1 MVKISKWRFI
11 VVALVVALSVFYAL
25 PNVLNRD
32 YVKEHFPEWWQPVNL
47 GLDLQGGSYL
57 LLEVKT
63 SDLVHEQLTSILE
76 ATRSVL
82 RENKIRYVDLRVDGD
97 FVKVKILNSAD
108 LSRARDLIFKIDRES
123 LLAETKGSEV
133 VVSFTSQALVRMENS
148 AVEQSVEIVRKRI
161 DELGTRE
168 PSIYRQGGNR
178 IQVQLPGVTS
188 PERIKQLLGKTAKM
202 AFYMVDETT
211 TPLDAQ
217 KGKLPA
223 SSFLAAGEDGY
234 ANQYVLQR
242 NMVVGGEHLTDAQV
256 AYEGGAPV
264 VAFKFD
270 SFGAKKFAN
279 TTRENV
285 GKRLAIHLDGR
296 VISAPVINSPI
307 VGGSGII
314 TGNFTSESARD
325 LALMLRAGALPAPLE
340 VIEERTVGPDLG
352 ADSIEAG
359 KIACVLSMLVVLM
372 FMIVA
377 YGLFG
382 LFANVALLF
391 NVVMQVGALSM
402 LQATLTLPG
411 IAGIVLTIGMSVDAN
426 ILVYERMREEL
437 RAGRMPLNV
446 VEAGF
451 RNAFSAIIDSN
462 LTSLFCAFVLF
473 FLGTGPVKGFG
484 VTFAIGIVTTMFTAI
499 LMTKL
504 MMLLWLKYRKPKE
517 IKI

>member
-1 MVKISKWRFI
+1 MVKLSKWRLILVGI
-11 VVALVVALSVFYAL
+11 VCLASIFFAL

-32 YVKEHFPEWWQPVNL
+32 TVEEHFPKWWQPVNL

-63 SDLVHEQLTSILE
+63 SELFTEQLSATLE
-76 ATRSVL
+76 AERSVL
-82 RENKIRYVDLRVDGD
+82 RENKIRYVDLHIDENY
-97 FVKVKILNSAD
+97 VKVKILKAD
-108 LSRARDLIFKIDRES
+108 DLQKAKELISKIDREA
-123 LLAETKGSEV
+123 LLVEIKGQEIFT
-133 VVSFTSQALVRMENS
+133 SFTSAALTKMVNS
-148 AVEQSVEIVRKRI
+148 ATEQSVEIVRKRI

-168 PSIYRQGGNR
+168 PSIQRQGTNR
-178 IQVQLPGVTS
+178 IQVQLPGITN
-188 PERIKQLLGKTAKM
+188 PERVKQLLGKTAKM
-202 AFYMVDETT
+202 AFYLVDEST
-211 TPLDAQ
+211 TPSDAQ
-217 KGKLPA
+217 RGKLPA

-234 ANQYVLQR
+234 SGQYVLQR
-242 NMVVGGEHLTDAQV
+242 NMVVGGEHLTDAGV
-256 AYEGGAPV
+256 SYDGGRAV
-264 VAFKFD
+264 VSFKFD
-270 SFGAKKFAN
+270 SFGAKKFA
-279 TTRENV
+279 TATRENI
-285 GKRLAIHLDGR
+285 GKRLAILLDNK
-296 VISAPVINSPI
+296 VISAPNIQSAI

-352 ADSIEAG
+352 ADSIQSGE
-359 KIACVLSMLVVLM
+359 IACALSMIVVLV
-372 FMIVA
+372 FMLLA

-382 LFANVALLF
+382 LFANIALIF
-391 NVVMQVGALSM
+391 NLIMQIGMLSM

-411 IAGIVLTIGMSVDAN
+411 IAGIALTIGMSVDAN
-426 ILVYERMREEL
+426 ILIYERIREEI
-437 RAGRMPLNV
+437 RNGRSPLNS

-451 RNAFSAIIDSN
+451 KNALSAIVDSN

-499 LMTKL
+499 LMTRI
-504 MMLLWLKYRKPKE
+504 MMMMWLKYRQPTE

>member
-1 MVKISKWRFI
+1 
-11 VVALVVALSVFYAL
+11 
-25 PNVLNRD
+25 
-32 YVKEHFPEWWQPVNL
+32 
-47 GLDLQGGSYL
+47 
-57 LLEVKT
+57 
-63 SDLVHEQLTSILE
+63 
-76 ATRSVL
+76 
-82 RENKIRYVDLRVDGD
+82 
-97 FVKVKILNSAD
+97 
-108 LSRARDLIFKIDRES
+108 
-123 LLAETKGSEV
+123 
-133 VVSFTSQALVRMENS
+133 
-148 AVEQSVEIVRKRI
+148 
-161 DELGTRE
+161 
-168 PSIYRQGGNR
+168 
-178 IQVQLPGVTS
+178 
-188 PERIKQLLGKTAKM
+188 
-202 AFYMVDETT
+202 
-211 TPLDAQ
+211 
-217 KGKLPA
+217 
-223 SSFLAAGEDGY
+223 
-234 ANQYVLQR
+234 
-242 NMVVGGEHLTDAQV
+242 
-256 AYEGGAPV
+256 
-264 VAFKFD
+264 
-270 SFGAKKFAN
+270 
-279 TTRENV
+279 
-285 GKRLAIHLDGR
+285 

-359 KIACVLSMLVVLM
+359 KVACMLSMLVVLV

-484 VTFAIGIVTTMFTAI
+484 VTFAIGIVTTLFTAI

-504 MMLLWLKYRKPKE
+504 MMMIWLKYRKPKE